1 MFCKPKPEVHSY
13 GATYYANT
21 TKGYFITEKGIILNK
36 YSYGDDAQFIPR
48 KNILSAKISCVDI
61 YVTKIA
67 IGVFEDVGN
76 GNKTYSNIEISGK
89 SPGDLWMFDFFLE
102 LRKHI
107 L

>member
-13 GATYYANT
+13 GKTYYSNT
-21 TKGYFITEKGIILNK
+21 IKGYFITEKGIILNK

-48 KNILSAKISCVDI
+48 KNILSAKISCADI
-61 YVTKIA
+61 YATKIA
-67 IGVFEDVGN
+67 IGVFEACN
-76 GNKTYSNIEISGK
+76 GNKIYSSIEISDK
-89 SPGDLWMFDFFLE
+89 SPDDLWMFDFFLE